1 MKEHL
6 ARFHGK
12 NGEAI
17 DMHRENGDILITT
30 KDHHVVIP
38 QATGQQ
44 TLDWIALFEGLTE
57 RVEYPE
63 ESDEG
68 ER

>member
-6 ARFHGK
+6 ARFHMK
-12 NGEAI
+12 NGETV
-17 DMHRENGDILITT
+17 DMHREDGDIKITT
-30 KDHHVVIP
+30 KDHRVTIP

-44 TLDWIALFEGLTE
+44 TLDWISLFESLGE

-63 ESDEG
+63 PTEG
-68 ER
+68 EE

>member
-6 ARFHGK
+6 ARFHMK
-12 NGEAI
+12 NGETV
-17 DMHRENGDILITT
+17 DMHREDGDISIAT
-30 KDHHVVIP
+30 KDHRVVIP

-44 TLDWIALFEGLTE
+44 TLDWISLLESLGE

-63 ESDEG
+63 
-68 ER
+68 

>member
-6 ARFHGK
+6 VRFHMK

-17 DMHRENGDILITT
+17 DMHRENGDILIAT
-30 KDHHVVIP
+30 KDHHVTIP

-44 TLDWIALFEGLTE
+44 TLDWISLFEGLGE
-57 RVEYPE
+57 SVEYPE
-63 ESDEG
+63 ETEVG
-68 ER
+68 KI